1 MWPEPWQEIQEF
13 LSESEVSEPDL
24 HRWIPYMRPRAMHPG
39 DLQELVEQ
47 YRNMTATSCWAT
59 QLDLIPGWGES
70 SAAFGKMPWISM
82 DQYLEKYH
90 GNPTYQPTYDSCD
103 PPSTSKLFPDIA
115 IPKKINK

>member
-47 YRNMTATSCWAT
+47 YRNMTATSFWAT

-70 SAAFGKMPWISM
+70 SAVLGKCHGYPWINTLKNTM
-82 DQYLEKYH
+82 VTPLI
-90 GNPTYQPTYDSCD
+90 NPLTTR
-103 PPSTSKLFPDIA
+103 A
-115 IPKKINK
+115 ILQVQANCFQI